1 MSCLFYMVISLLCRT
16 RPRIDQQLPAWPVVV
31 ARRRFLA
38 SLSPCSFL
46 TPFLPEITPSTP
58 ADIVGPG
65 PRPDLWFSFSPLSLS
80 FLQEGIAHIAVSLQ
94 GLGQV
99 VRRIVGPGPQFHGDR
114 AVNPLI
120 EILTRD
126 SRQHPFFPPD
136 VVFML
141 SLSSSVVK
149 LDTPHSRK
157 SRRVYS

>member
-1 MSCLFYMVISLLCRT
+1 MLVSNPLPSRNHSVNARGHRWAGASARSL
-16 RPRIDQQLPAWPVVV
+16 V
-31 ARRRFLA
+31 FFFA
-38 SLSPCSFL
+38 S
-46 TPFLPEITPSTP
+46 
-58 ADIVGPG
+58 
-65 PRPDLWFSFSPLSLS
+65 LSLS